1 LLDAVTHDLRTPLTS
16 IKASIT
22 TLLDDLDGKPN
33 GEQTIM
39 LDAES
44 RREMFEVINEESDR
58 LNRFIG
64 GLIELARIEA
74 GEMHLRRRW
83 GAIDEIITAA
93 LARAEPLTR
102 HQRIE
107 VEMEEELPVVSV
119 DPRAVSEV
127 VYTLIDNAAKYS
139 LPETTIRLAAQRA
152 GMMLQISVEDE
163 GKASRRICANVSSI
177 NSFARFVM
185 VTSARISLREP
196 VWDWRLQRESSKL
209 MEDVSGSKIASKEG
223 EPRLSSRS
231 RLAMMNT
238 RACRKRLKK

>member
-1 LLDAVTHDLRTPLTS
+1 MAFEQASYAKAIQQSEKLKSALLDAVTHDLRTPLTS

-22 TLLDDLDGKPN
+22 TLLDDLDGK
-33 GEQTIM
+33 GKSDQTTA

-93 LARAEPLTR
+93 LARSEPLTQ
-102 HQRIE
+102 HHRIE
-107 VEMEEELPVVSV
+107 VEMETELPVVSV

-127 VYTLIDNAAKYS
+127 VYTLVDNAAKYS
-139 LPETTIRLAAQRA
+139 VPETTIRLAAQRA
-152 GMMLQISVEDE
+152 RDEMLQISVSYA
-163 GKASRRICANVSSI
+163 G
-177 NSFARFVM
+177 AR
-185 VTSARISLREP
+185 
-196 VWDWRLQRESSKL
+196 
-209 MEDVSGSKIASKEG
+209 
-223 EPRLSSRS
+223 
-231 RLAMMNT
+231 
-238 RACRKRLKK
+238 